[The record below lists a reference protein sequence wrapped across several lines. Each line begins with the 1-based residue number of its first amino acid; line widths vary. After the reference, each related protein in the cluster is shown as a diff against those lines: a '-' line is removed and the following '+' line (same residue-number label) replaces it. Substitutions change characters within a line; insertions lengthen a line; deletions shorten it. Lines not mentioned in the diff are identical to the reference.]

1 MANDIRSIKDI
12 EDENPRSSDRLV
24 QALVDYRADDT
35 NVFRYSRKT
44 KESAGGRT
52 TETRTDNDGG
62 HKKDTS
68 PSTNEGTQTG
78 QGGVTGGGTGTG
90 ATGGGTGGGTGT
102 GAGGTTGGSPTP
114 QSSNQLI
121 VAFLVGFNSPGA
133 YFDNKPRI
141 YIEIARDKNGS
152 FITSPVARKDW
163 NFIGTGSSIIADDEE
178 FLFDSSGYVTIKGI
192 KYAAN
197 QIIDSTTGK
206 SALQFL
212 REYTDPEVDKFLDAW
227 RLDGRTGQFGSVDKK
242 PDEKPPQNTDRYP
255 IIDGKVVKTVVGPDG
270 KEYPI
275 DPKTGSVTIP
285 SKNADGT
292 TKEITYDAKTYLENK
307 KQDDA
312 MANAESKKN
321 DAENKSTNGQKTNTS
336 DAPSTK
342 PGNEIE
348 KNEAKAKSNASPQP
362 ASENVDKSAALTEAK
377 LREINRS
384 NQTAPSSIIITSFFE
399 KDKIKSL
406 TSVEPGYWG
415 WRTGGES
422 KSPNGVPENELD
434 KDKSGI
440 AASVRYRFGGTWDG
454 LTKST
459 GRDAQVS
466 KNKNDLKIIDY
477 PIIMNF
483 PEVGIWNKTIPYV
496 AQEQTEQHMVINP
509 CSAYHIPGGYGI
521 GQFSQQ
527 NPKNPSWG
535 EAPWWCGISTVA
547 ALKYGGYSSVYT
559 QGAGAGQVTAA
570 AWKENKKIIN
580 EKSDTFASFPAVI
593 ENGVERPVHGFL
605 DSGWDGRD
613 NCPFFLK
620 YYNSKIE
627 KRPTQFETKVE
638 TKTVG
643 KGKNKKKI
651 TVERQVPIKSE
662 EVAVAVYEGLL
673 PNPNIVVFVR
683 NYHFTDAGVT
693 KEGKKLLEHVLS
705 QKGWEVSVL
714 TKGKHVEVAVYLNPD
729 GTGVSFGGNTVA
741 NTAAANGGTFAV
753 RQFTLSGFCSE
764 SDMVAFSKCVY
775 KGQPQKVESTM
786 NGLFKRT
793 PIVDSYYRAAGS
805 ENVLS
810 VLKSIYNTIVE
821 K

>member
-78 QGGVTGGGTGTG
+78 QGGATGGGTGTD
-90 ATGGGTGGGTGT
+90 
-102 GAGGTTGGSPTP
+102 AGGTTGGSPTTSP
-114 QSSNQLI
+114 EVKKPKF
-121 VAFLVGFNSPGA
+121 VAQVGSRNRSKGL
-133 YFDNKPRI
+133 
-141 YIEIARDKNGS
+141 YIEYKGVQYPIDRKET
-152 FITSPVARKDW
+152 TSELDNRVDTTYEDDTF
-163 NFIGTGSSIIADDEE
+163 NIGTNVISLKDYFEKSDEE
-178 FLFDSSGYVTIKGI
+178 RIALFESGGNV
-192 KYAAN
+192 N
-197 QIIDSTTGK
+197 N
-206 SALQFL
+206 
-212 REYTDPEVDKFLDAW
+212 
-227 RLDGRTGQFGSVDKK
+227 RTGQFGSVDKK
-242 PDEKPPQNTDRYP
+242 PDEQPPQNTDRYP

-399 KDKIKSL
+399 RGKIKSP

-415 WRTGGES
+415 WRTDGES
-422 KSPNGVPENELD
+422 KSPSGVPENELD
-434 KDKSGI
+434 ISKSGI

-509 CSAYHIPGGYGI
+509 CNAYHIPGGYGI

-643 KGKNKKKI
+643 KGKDKKKI

-753 RQFTLSGFCSE
+753 RKFTLSGFCSE